1 MDSSLAYYQNLK
13 QFLNALRSQIIDAV
27 SDVNER
33 SYVLQAIDELCML
46 CDQQIQEIKIHVH
59 QHR

>member
-13 QFLNALRSQIIDAV
+13 QSLNALRSQIIDAV
-27 SDVNER
+27 SDINER

-46 CDQQIQEIKIHVH
+46 CDQQIQEIKIHVY